1 MPIEIQILGQTHKSG
16 GVKLINGIPTL
27 SLLLMG
33 CGNIDINND
42 KKKRTDSIPLQKT
55 SHYYKNK

>member
-42 KKKRTDSIPLQKT
+42 QKKPHRFHSTSKDLTLLQK
-55 SHYYKNK
+55 